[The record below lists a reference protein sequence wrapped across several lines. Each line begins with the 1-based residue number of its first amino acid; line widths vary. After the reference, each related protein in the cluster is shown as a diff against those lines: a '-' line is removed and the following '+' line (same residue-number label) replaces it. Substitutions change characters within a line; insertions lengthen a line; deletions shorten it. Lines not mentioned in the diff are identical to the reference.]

1 MTVSPR
7 TLTLSATI
15 TMVVAAIAGS
25 LLVDTDFGGGIAA
38 TGALMLVNLLL
49 WTATVRGLFT
59 AYLTESSP
67 VLPAALYSFKLLVL
81 AAGLAFLCSVFPA
94 TSVVI
99 GASVVVF
106 GILGHAAVGMG
117 IELQV
122 GEG

>member
-1 MTVSPR
+1 MNVSPR
-7 TLTLSATI
+7 TLTLSAAI
-15 TMVVAAIAGS
+15 VLVAASVVGA

-49 WTATVRGLFT
+49 WTATVRGLF
-59 AYLTESSP
+59 AASLEGRAP
-67 VLPAALYSFKLLVL
+67 VLPAVLYSLKLLVL
-81 AAGLAFLCSVFPA
+81 AAGLSLLCSVFPPTA
-94 TSVVI
+94 VVI

-117 IELQV
+117 TELQV

>member
-1 MTVSPR
+1 MNVSPR
-7 TLTLSATI
+7 TLTLSAAL
-15 TMVVAAIAGS
+15 VLVAASVAGA
-25 LLVDTDFGGGIAA
+25 LVVDTDFGGGIAA

-49 WTATVRGLFT
+49 WTATVKGLF
-59 AYLTESSP
+59 AASLAGRAP
-67 VLPAALYSFKLLVL
+67 VIPAVLYSLKLLVL
-81 AAGLAFLCSVFPA
+81 AAGLGLLCSLFPP

-117 IELQV
+117 TELQV